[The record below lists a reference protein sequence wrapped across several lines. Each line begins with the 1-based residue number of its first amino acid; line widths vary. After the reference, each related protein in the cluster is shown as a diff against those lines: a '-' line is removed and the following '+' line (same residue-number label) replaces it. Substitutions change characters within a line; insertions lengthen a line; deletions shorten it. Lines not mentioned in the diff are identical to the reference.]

1 MKRQLFGSKED
12 RTGEMGSIR
21 SEDELSDSEQLSQIN
36 RFEGYVQIEGWK
48 KIESTDNVRLEI
60 RFPNGKSD
68 EVFFDWPSQSFED
81 SEFGQVVH
89 ELGYTAET
97 VDMLNDSSELFPFE
111 NGELVIDTSQSEQDV
126 SIHGYK
132 FNGFMIMSIFPVF
145 LAIEFL
151 DYRSGIYWEM
161 PDGVHDLAFMWSA
174 VCSAVWTGTAV
185 WFILNYL

>member
-1 MKRQLFGSKED
+1 MRRQLFGSKED
-12 RTGEMGSIR
+12 RTGEMGSICP
-21 SEDELSDSEQLSQIN
+21 EGELSDSEQLSQIN
-36 RFEGYVQIEGWK
+36 RFEGYVQIEGWE

-68 EVFFDWPSQSFED
+68 EVFFDWPSESFDD

-97 VDMLNDSSELFPFE
+97 VDMLNDSSELFPYE
-111 NGELVIDTSQSEQDV
+111 DGELVIDTSQSEQDV

-132 FNGFMIMSIFPVF
+132 FAGLLIMLVLPIMLLITFF
-145 LAIEFL
+145 
-151 DYRSGIYWEM
+151 DYRDGNCWKM
-161 PDGVHDLAFMWSA
+161 PDEMVNLVFIWSA

-185 WFILNYL
+185 WLILNYL